1 MSLPTRKFNT
11 LPVVTTVLD
20 TDYLF
25 VVGSTDELISV
36 GNLKTIFS
44 GNGSGGG
51 GIMSG
56 SGLSI
61 ASSYA
66 ELLTLPAGSEYYVEP
81 YLYKR
86 VSGTGVIRINPDT
99 DFTPPA

>member
-20 TDYLF
+20 AAYVFIVD
-25 VVGSTDELISV
+25 STDKLISV

-44 GNGSGGG
+44 GNGSGGSST
-51 GIMSG
+51 ISG

-61 ASSYA
+61 ATSYS

-86 VSGTGVIRINPDT
+86 VAGTGIVRLGGIT